1 LIALDHSYS
10 NLKKIIY
17 QVEKDLVAARAPSS
31 DAESGAAVPDERT
44 GLLTTSKITQ
54 AKARANSLFLP
65 ALDKELEKIVTFYYK
80 KERDL
85 YAEVEALASDVEFV
99 ENFDP
104 SIPARF
110 AASTAAGN
118 GKNLSGASVRKG
130 RTRQNSRASRR
141 SISGRSGTW
150 RYDEAVALADAA
162 AANPSTEAAPSTGGE
177 PHPPTS
183 PHGNQPGSSSEI
195 TTAEA
200 PTTVQAD
207 QEEEEDDNDDDDA
220 KSLWFEPEMEH
231 ERMRYRHNCIEMFVN
246 LSELQAY
253 AKLNSTG
260 FTKILKKYDKIS
272 ENSVKKVYINQVVLQ
287 AYPFKQETTAK
298 LQEQID
304 RVTAVYARI
313 FTNGDQ
319 EVAKRS
325 LRMHLK
331 EHMVWERNTIWRDM
345 IGIERKSQAVG
356 VRPSSALKKEPITIN
371 TPCGSIQFPE
381 FLTRDVLVMAFCCV
395 VFAVLLQ
402 AELFEDPALQ
412 NCFAILIFASLLWAT
427 EVRSW
432 WDKKCLYDIFR
443 VGQMYDAISS
453 P

>member
-1 LIALDHSYS
+1 MHCRYS

-17 QVEKDLVAARAPSS
+17 QVEKDLVAARAPSIT
-31 DAESGAAVPDERT
+31 DTESGSGLPNERT
-44 GLLTTSKITQ
+44 GLLPTSKITQ

-65 ALDKELEKIVTFYYK
+65 ALDKELERIVTFYFK
-80 KERDL
+80 KEREL

-99 ENFDP
+99 EHFDP
-104 SIPARF
+104 TIPARL
-110 AASTAAGN
+110 AGS
-118 GKNLSGASVRKG
+118 GPSSAKSLSGGSVRRG

-141 SISGRSGTW
+141 SISGRSGIW
-150 RYDEAVALADAA
+150 RYDDAA
-162 AANPSTEAAPSTGGE
+162 ALANTEPSPDAAQNTESEPDPSTS
-177 PHPPTS
+177 S
-183 PHGNQPGSSSEI
+183 HGIHPGSSSEI
-195 TTAEA
+195 TAAEL
-200 PTTVQAD
+200 PTPVQAD
-207 QEEEEDDNDDDDA
+207 QEVEEDDDNDDDDN

-272 ENSVKKVYINQVVLQ
+272 DNNVKKVYISQVVLQ
-287 AYPFKQETTAK
+287 AYPFKQETTVK
-298 LQEQID
+298 LQEQIG
-304 RVTAVYARI
+304 RVTSIYARI
-313 FTNGDQ
+313 FTNSDL

-356 VRPSSALKKEPITIN
+356 VRPSSSLKKEPIIIR
-371 TPCGSIQFPE
+371 TPCGSIQLPE
-381 FLTRDVLVMAFCCV
+381 FLTRDVLVMTFCCI
-395 VFAVLLQ
+395 VFAVLLTV
-402 AELFEDPALQ
+402 ETFEDPSLQ

-427 EVRSW
+427 EVRNRMECV
-432 WDKKCLYDIFR
+432 KTNCLCDMFWR
-443 VGQMYDAISS
+443 ADA
-453 P
+453 